1 MARKKAVKK
10 EVVEKLSAIKRIFN
24 LVKAWLKGN
33 GIEGVLGLVI
43 GLLLWSFGYKIY
55 AGVAFG
61 VFATRNW
68 DLFKNWIISLKD
80 KI

>member
-10 EVVEKLSAIKRIFN
+10 EVVEKLSAIKKTIN
-24 LVKAWLKGN
+24 LIKAWLKGN

-68 DLFKNWIISLKD
+68 DLAKGWLLGLLK
-80 KI
+80 K

>member
-10 EVVEKLSAIKRIFN
+10 EVVEKLSMIKKAVN
-24 LVKAWLKGN
+24 AVKAWLKGN
-33 GIEGVLGLVI
+33 GIEGVLGLIV

-55 AGVAFG
+55 AGFALG

-68 DLFKNWIISLKD
+68 DIVKAWVSKLLK
-80 KI
+80 K

>member
-1 MARKKAVKK
+1 MARKKEVKK
-10 EVVEKLSAIKRIFN
+10 EVIEKLSAIKRIFN

-68 DLFKNWIISLKD
+68 DLAKGWLFGLLK
-80 KI
+80 K